1 MRNNALKVSFENV
14 KESDNFFNVMND
26 LLTSKFFGLKYEVSR
41 LSDFIIQV
49 SNEHS
54 IYNYYIMRA
63 VQKYAQKFG
72 GTLI

>member
-14 KESDNFFNVMND
+14 KESDD